1 MPALRLLIIAIA
13 LWIVFRL
20 LRYAVS
26 KKSTRMN
33 GDFREKMVICS
44 ICGVYLPENDA
55 TSSSDG
61 KFRCDQH

>member
-1 MPALRLLIIAIA
+1 MLALRLLIIVIA

-20 LRYAVS
+20 LRYAIS
-26 KKSTRMN
+26 KRSTRIS
-33 GDFREKMVICS
+33 GDFRGKMVICS

-55 TSSSDG
+55 ISSGDG